1 MACNF
6 DMSGLEARGTGGGAP
21 FLVDE
26 GLGALPL
33 TPFIVSWPS
42 ALFMPKERADLA
54 GIGGGCSDILC
65 LGASAEACRV
75 GLLGGSAG
83 IAGGGATPTL
93 AACGIE
99 FVAFECS
106 LAFSASLYPGKAFD
120 FSIS

>member
-1 MACNF
+1 VACIF

-26 GLGALPL
+26 GLGSLPL
-33 TPFIVSWPS
+33 TPFVVPWPS

-54 GIGGGCSDILC
+54 GIGGGCSDMFC

-83 IAGGGATPTL
+83 IVGGGATSTA
-93 AACGIE
+93 AACGLE
-99 FVAFECS
+99 LVDLDDS
-106 LAFSASLYPGKAFD
+106 LAFSASL
-120 FSIS
+120 